1 MRIDVF
7 GGSTKRSALRFG
19 LGALVFASFA
29 AAAIHPCTAFA
40 ADRQS
45 GIQRAPGGDPYIIV
59 SKDIGGDRW
68 AITLNTDD
76 GTVVGNVFPQAGGPP
91 QFVTCDDNGND
102 TDTQYSFDCSGAG
115 ACTAGPCDDSQWSSL
130 GTVMLDK
137 SFFTPPGD
145 TEPPFAVAQHASA
158 AH

>member
-1 MRIDVF
+1 MRIDAL
-7 GGSTKRSALRFG
+7 GGSVTRGALRFG
-19 LGALVFASFA
+19 LGALVLSSFA
-29 AAAIHPCTAFA
+29 ALAFHSRPVVA

-45 GIQRAPGGDPYIIV
+45 GIQRAPGGDSYIIV
-59 SKDIGGDRW
+59 SKDINGDRW

-76 GTVVGNVFPQAGGPP
+76 GTVIGNVFPQAGGPP
-91 QFVTCDDNGND
+91 QFVTCDDTGDD
-102 TDTQYSFDCSGAG
+102 TDTQYAFDCLVAAS
-115 ACTAGPCDDSQWSSL
+115 CTAGPCDDSQWTDI

-145 TEPPFAVAQHASA
+145 TEPPFALARRASA